1 MTGCKLSYKLFIMFT
16 HIRTFFT
23 NRQSFAIG
31 MVFISVGFLF
41 GNWATLIPYIKQ
53 KFDLDDAQLG
63 LLLLSMPIGA
73 TVMNPFSTYFINRFG
88 MLNTTILGLIL
99 LVVTYILPVTF
110 AYLPL
115 VSVGLVL
122 VGMSLSVTN
131 VAMNTCV
138 TSLEHQYGINIM
150 STCHGMFSAGL
161 MFGSIAASILRGMQI
176 EPVLQMTFIA
186 VVITALVMLLRHT
199 ILSIHNEKY
208 KEEGEDGGT
217 PTGGT
222 PLGAKFILP
231 KGALLLMILIS
242 LCTNVTEGTMADWTA
257 VYMRDVVQTD
267 DYFIGWGLA
276 GYSMFMALGRFL
288 GDALIPR
295 FGGNAVLRT
304 GGIIAALGIVLA
316 IIFPYTMTSTLGFML
331 VGAGVSCGAPILY
344 GSAARVPGMAK
355 GAGLATMNTF
365 SMGGFLA
372 GPVLIGFISKS
383 VNLPFAFS
391 IVAVL
396 AIVWAFLVNKVKLY

>member
-1 MTGCKLSYKLFIMFT
+1 
-16 HIRTFFT
+16 
-23 NRQSFAIG
+23 
-31 MVFISVGFLF
+31 
-41 GNWATLIPYIKQ
+41 
-53 KFDLDDAQLG
+53 
-63 LLLLSMPIGA
+63 
-73 TVMNPFSTYFINRFG
+73 
-88 MLNTTILGLIL
+88 L

-208 KEEGEDGGT
+208 TEEGEDGGT

-288 GDALIPR
+288 GDALIPG

>member
-1 MTGCKLSYKLFIMFT
+1 MLT
-16 HIRTFFT
+16 HLRTFFT
-23 NRQSFAIG
+23 HRQGLAIG

-53 KFDLDDAQLG
+53 KFDLNDAQLG
-63 LLLLSMPIGA
+63 LLLLSFPIGA
-73 TVMNPFSTYFINRFG
+73 TVMNPFSTFFINRFG
-88 MLNTTILGLIL
+88 MLNTTIFGLIL
-99 LVVTYILPVTF
+99 LATTFVSPVGVSW
-110 AYLPL
+110 LPL
-115 VSVGLVL
+115 TSFSLII
-122 VGMSLSVTN
+122 VGMCLSVTN

-161 MFGSIAASILRGMQI
+161 MFGSIAASILRGMKI
-176 EPVLQMTFIA
+176 EPVLQMAAIA
-186 VVITALVMLLRHT
+186 AVITGMVLLLRPT
-199 ILSIHNEKY
+199 ILGIHEAKIT
-208 KEEGEDGGT
+208 EEESSQG
-217 PTGGT
+217 
-222 PLGAKFILP
+222 LSSSGAKFILP

-257 VYMRDVVQTD
+257 VYMRDIVQTD

-276 GYSMFMALGRFL
+276 GYSMFMSLGRFV

-304 GGIIAALGIVLA
+304 GGIIAALGIALA
-316 IIFPYTMTSTLGFML
+316 IAFPYTITAILGFTL

-383 VNLPFAFS
+383 INLSFAFS

-396 AIVWAFLVNKVKLY
+396 AIVWAFLVNRVKLY

>member
-1 MTGCKLSYKLFIMFT
+1 MLIHL
-16 HIRTFFT
+16 RTFFT
-23 NRQSFAIG
+23 HRQSLAIG

-41 GNWATLIPYIKQ
+41 GNWATLIPFVKQ
-53 KFDLDDAQLG
+53 KFDLNDAQLG
-63 LLLLSMPIGA
+63 LLLLSFPIGA
-73 TVMNPFSTYFINRFG
+73 TLMNPFSTFFINRFG

-99 LVVTYILPVTF
+99 LATTYIVPVG
-110 AYLPL
+110 ADWLPL
-115 VSVGLVL
+115 TSLGLAI
-122 VGMSLSVTN
+122 VGMCLSVTN

-138 TSLEHQYGINIM
+138 TSLEHQYKINIM

-161 MFGSIAASILRGMQI
+161 MFGSIAASILQGMKI
-176 EPVLQMTFIA
+176 VPAYQMAAIA
-186 VVITALVMLLRHT
+186 LVITAMVLFLRPT
-199 ILSIHNEKY
+199 ILGIHEEKIQENES
-208 KEEGEDGGT
+208 GGGSA
-217 PTGGT
+217 P
-222 PLGAKFILP
+222 GAKFILP

-257 VYMRDVVQTD
+257 VYMREVVQTD

-295 FGGNAVLRT
+295 FGANAVLR
-304 GGIIAALGIVLA
+304 GGGVISTLGIALA
-316 IIFPYTMTSTLGFML
+316 VAFPYTFTAIVGFAL

-365 SMGGFLA
+365 SMAGFLA
-372 GPVLIGFISKS
+372 GPVFIGFISKS
-383 VNLPFAFS
+383 INLPFALS
-391 IVAVL
+391 VVAIL
-396 AIVWAFLVNKVKLY
+396 GLVWAFLVSRVKLY

>member
-1 MTGCKLSYKLFIMFT
+1 MLT
-16 HIRTFFT
+16 HLRTFFT
-23 NRQSFAIG
+23 HRQGLAIG

-53 KFDLDDAQLG
+53 KFDLNDAQLG
-63 LLLLSMPIGA
+63 LLLLSFPIGA
-73 TVMNPFSTYFINRFG
+73 TVMNPFSTFFINRFG

-99 LVVTYILPVTF
+99 LATTFVCPVG
-110 AYLPL
+110 ASWLPL
-115 VSVGLVL
+115 TSFSLII
-122 VGMSLSVTN
+122 VGMCLSVTN

-161 MFGSIAASILRGMQI
+161 MFGSIAASILRGMKV
-176 EPVLQMTFIA
+176 EPVLQMAAIA
-186 VVITALVMLLRHT
+186 AVIIAMVLLLRPT
-199 ILSIHNEKY
+199 ILGIHEEKII
-208 KEEGEDGGT
+208 EEESGEGASR
-217 PTGGT
+217 
-222 PLGAKFILP
+222 GAKFILP

-257 VYMRDVVQTD
+257 VYMRDIVQTD

-276 GYSMFMALGRFL
+276 GYSMFMSLGRFV

-304 GGIIAALGIVLA
+304 GGIIAALGITLA
-316 IIFPYTMTSTLGFML
+316 IIFPYTITAILGFTL

-383 VNLPFAFS
+383 INLPFAFS

-396 AIVWAFLVNKVKLY
+396 ALVWAFLVNRVKLY

>member
-1 MTGCKLSYKLFIMFT
+1 MLT
-16 HIRTFFT
+16 HLRTFFT
-23 NRQSFAIG
+23 HRQSLAIG

-53 KFDLDDAQLG
+53 KFDLNDAQLG
-63 LLLLSMPIGA
+63 LLLLSFPIGA
-73 TVMNPFSTYFINRFG
+73 TVMNPFSTFFINRFG
-88 MLNTTILGLIL
+88 MLNTTIIGLIL
-99 LVVTYILPVTF
+99 LATTFVCPVG
-110 AYLPL
+110 ASWLPL
-115 VSVGLVL
+115 TSFSLII
-122 VGMSLSVTN
+122 VGMCLSVTN

-161 MFGSIAASILRGMQI
+161 MFGSIAASILRGMKI
-176 EPVLQMTFIA
+176 EPALQMAVIA
-186 VVITALVMLLRHT
+186 VVITALVLLLRPT
-199 ILSIHNEKY
+199 ILGIHEEKIV
-208 KEEGEDGGT
+208 EDENNQ
-217 PTGGT
+217 
-222 PLGAKFILP
+222 AKFILP

-257 VYMRDVVQTD
+257 VYMRDIVQTD

-276 GYSMFMALGRFL
+276 GYSMFMSLGRFV

-304 GGIIAALGIVLA
+304 GGIIAALGITLA
-316 IIFPYTMTSTLGFML
+316 IIFPYTITAILGFTL

-383 VNLPFAFS
+383 INLPFAFS

-396 AIVWAFLVNKVKLY
+396 ALVWAFLVNRVKLY

>member
-1 MTGCKLSYKLFIMFT
+1 MLT
-16 HIRTFFT
+16 HLRTFFT
-23 NRQSFAIG
+23 HRQSLAIG

-88 MLNTTILGLIL
+88 MLNTTIFGLIL
-99 LVVTYILPVTF
+99 LVVTYILPVSF
-110 AYLPL
+110 YYLPL
-115 VSVGLVL
+115 VSAGLVL
-122 VGMSLSVTN
+122 VGISLSVTN

-161 MFGSIAASILRGMQI
+161 MLGSITASILRGMKI
-176 EPVLQMTFIA
+176 EPIFQMTVIA
-186 VVITALVMLLRHT
+186 VVITALVILIRPT
-199 ILSIHNEKY
+199 ILGIHEEKIID
-208 KEEGEDGGT
+208 EGGDGET
-217 PTGGT
+217 S
-222 PLGAKFILP
+222 LGAKFILP
-231 KGALLLMILIS
+231 KGALLLMVLIS

-257 VYMRDVVQTD
+257 VYMREIVHTD

-276 GYSMFMALGRFL
+276 GYSMFMSLGRFL

-295 FGGNAVLRT
+295 FGGNAVLCI
-304 GGIIAALGIVLA
+304 GGIIAALGIILA
-316 IIFPYTMTSTLGFML
+316 IIFPYTITSILGFTL

-355 GAGLATMNTF
+355 GAGLATLNTF

-391 IVAVL
+391 MVAVL
-396 AIVWAFLVNKVKLY
+396 AIVWVFLVNRVKLF

>member
-1 MTGCKLSYKLFIMFT
+1 MLT
-16 HIRTFFT
+16 HLRTFFT
-23 NRQSFAIG
+23 HRQGLSIG

-41 GNWATLIPYIKQ
+41 GNWATLIPFIKQ
-53 KFDLDDAQLG
+53 KFDLNDAQLG
-63 LLLLSMPIGA
+63 LLLLSFPIGA
-73 TVMNPFSTYFINRFG
+73 TVMNPFSTFFINRFG
-88 MLNTTILGLIL
+88 MLNTTIFGLIL
-99 LVVTYILPVTF
+99 LATTFVSPVGVSW
-110 AYLPL
+110 LPL
-115 VSVGLVL
+115 TSFSLII
-122 VGMSLSVTN
+122 VGMCLSVTN

-161 MFGSIAASILRGMQI
+161 MFGSIAASILRGMKI
-176 EPVLQMTFIA
+176 EPVLQMTAIA
-186 VVITALVMLLRHT
+186 AVITAMVLLLRPT
-199 ILSIHNEKY
+199 ILGIHEEKIT
-208 KEEGEDGGT
+208 EDESSQGVSS
-217 PTGGT
+217 
-222 PLGAKFILP
+222 GAKFILP
-231 KGALLLMILIS
+231 KGALLVMILIS

-257 VYMRDVVQTD
+257 VYMRDIVRTD
-267 DYFIGWGLA
+267 DYFIGWGMA
-276 GYSMFMALGRFL
+276 GYSMFMSLGRFV

-304 GGIIAALGIVLA
+304 GGMIAALGIALA
-316 IIFPYTMTSTLGFML
+316 IAFPYTITAILGFML
-331 VGAGVSCGAPILY
+331 VGAGVSCCAPILY

-383 VNLPFAFS
+383 VNLSFAFS

-396 AIVWAFLVNKVKLY
+396 AIVWAFLVNRVKLY

>member
-1 MTGCKLSYKLFIMFT
+1 MLT
-16 HIRTFFT
+16 HLRTFFT
-23 NRQSFAIG
+23 HRQSLAIG

-53 KFDLDDAQLG
+53 KFDLNDAQLG
-63 LLLLSMPIGA
+63 LLLLSFPIGA
-73 TVMNPFSTYFINRFG
+73 TVMNPFSTFFINRFG
-88 MLNTTILGLIL
+88 MLNTTVIGLIL
-99 LVVTYILPVTF
+99 LATTFVCPVG
-110 AYLPL
+110 A
-115 VSVGLVL
+115 SWLVL
-122 VGMSLSVTN
+122 TSVSLIIVGMCLSVTN

-138 TSLEHQYGINIM
+138 TSLEHQYSINIM

-161 MFGSIAASILRGMQI
+161 MFGSIAASILRGMKI
-176 EPVLQMTFIA
+176 EPVLQMAVIA
-186 VVITALVMLLRHT
+186 VVITAMVLLLRPI
-199 ILSIHNEKY
+199 ILGIHEEKIT
-208 KEEGEDGGT
+208 EEESGQ
-217 PTGGT
+217 
-222 PLGAKFILP
+222 AKFILP
-231 KGALLLMILIS
+231 KAALLLMILIS

-257 VYMRDVVQTD
+257 VYMRDIVQTD

-276 GYSMFMALGRFL
+276 GYSMFMSLGRFV

-304 GGIIAALGIVLA
+304 GGIIAALGITLA
-316 IIFPYTMTSTLGFML
+316 IIFPYTITAILGFTL

-383 VNLPFAFS
+383 INLPFAFS

-396 AIVWAFLVNKVKLY
+396 ALVWAFLVNRVKLY

>member
-1 MTGCKLSYKLFIMFT
+1 MLT
-16 HIRTFFT
+16 HLRTFFT
-23 NRQSFAIG
+23 HRQSLAIG

-53 KFDLDDAQLG
+53 KFDLNDAQLG
-63 LLLLSMPIGA
+63 LLLLSFPIGA
-73 TVMNPFSTYFINRFG
+73 TVMNPFSTFFINRFG
-88 MLNTTILGLIL
+88 MLNTTVIGLIL
-99 LVVTYILPVTF
+99 LATTFVCPVG
-110 AYLPL
+110 A
-115 VSVGLVL
+115 SWLVL
-122 VGMSLSVTN
+122 TSVSLIIVGMCLSVTN

-138 TSLEHQYGINIM
+138 TSLEHQYSINIM

-161 MFGSIAASILRGMQI
+161 MFGSIAASILRGMKI
-176 EPVLQMTFIA
+176 EPVLQMAVIA
-186 VVITALVMLLRHT
+186 VVITAMVLLLRPI
-199 ILSIHNEKY
+199 ILGIHEEKIT
-208 KEEGEDGGT
+208 EEESGQ
-217 PTGGT
+217 
-222 PLGAKFILP
+222 AKFILP

-257 VYMRDVVQTD
+257 VYMRDIVQTD

-276 GYSMFMALGRFL
+276 GYSMFMSLGRFV

-304 GGIIAALGIVLA
+304 GGIIAALGITLA
-316 IIFPYTMTSTLGFML
+316 IIFPYTITAILGFTL

-396 AIVWAFLVNKVKLY
+396 AIVWAFLVNRVKLY

>member
-1 MTGCKLSYKLFIMFT
+1 MLT
-16 HIRTFFT
+16 HLRTFFT
-23 NRQSFAIG
+23 HRQSLAIG

-53 KFDLDDAQLG
+53 KFDLNDAQLG
-63 LLLLSMPIGA
+63 LLLLSFPIGA
-73 TVMNPFSTYFINRFG
+73 TVMNPFSTFFINRFG
-88 MLNTTILGLIL
+88 MLNTTVIGLIL
-99 LVVTYILPVTF
+99 LATTFVCPVG
-110 AYLPL
+110 A
-115 VSVGLVL
+115 SWLVL
-122 VGMSLSVTN
+122 TSVSLIIVGMCLSVTN

-138 TSLEHQYGINIM
+138 TSLEHQYSINIM

-161 MFGSIAASILRGMQI
+161 MFGSIAASILRGMKI
-176 EPVLQMTFIA
+176 EPVLQMTVIA
-186 VVITALVMLLRHT
+186 VVITAMVLLLRPI
-199 ILSIHNEKY
+199 ILGIHEEKIT
-208 KEEGEDGGT
+208 EEESGQ
-217 PTGGT
+217 
-222 PLGAKFILP
+222 AKFILP

-257 VYMRDVVQTD
+257 VYMRDIVQTD

-276 GYSMFMALGRFL
+276 GYSMFMSLGRFV

-304 GGIIAALGIVLA
+304 GGIIAALGITLA
-316 IIFPYTMTSTLGFML
+316 IIFPYTITAILGFTL

-383 VNLPFAFS
+383 INLPFAFS

-396 AIVWAFLVNKVKLY
+396 ALVWAFLVNRVKLY

>member
-1 MTGCKLSYKLFIMFT
+1 MLT
-16 HIRTFFT
+16 HLRTFFT
-23 NRQSFAIG
+23 HRQSLAIG

-53 KFDLDDAQLG
+53 KFDLNDAQLG
-63 LLLLSMPIGA
+63 LLLLSFPIGA
-73 TVMNPFSTYFINRFG
+73 TVMNPFSTFFINRFG
-88 MLNTTILGLIL
+88 MLNTTVIGLIL
-99 LVVTYILPVTF
+99 LATTFVCPVG
-110 AYLPL
+110 A
-115 VSVGLVL
+115 SWLVL
-122 VGMSLSVTN
+122 TSVSLIIVGMCLSVTN

-138 TSLEHQYGINIM
+138 TSLEHQYSINIM

-161 MFGSIAASILRGMQI
+161 MFGSIAASILRGMKI
-176 EPVLQMTFIA
+176 EPVLQMAVIA
-186 VVITALVMLLRHT
+186 VVITAMVLLLRPI
-199 ILSIHNEKY
+199 ILGIHEEKIT
-208 KEEGEDGGT
+208 EEESGQ
-217 PTGGT
+217 
-222 PLGAKFILP
+222 AKFILP

-242 LCTNVTEGTMADWTA
+242 LCTNVTEGTMAVWTA
-257 VYMRDVVQTD
+257 VYMRDIVQTD

-276 GYSMFMALGRFL
+276 GYSMFMSLGRFV

-304 GGIIAALGIVLA
+304 GGIIAALGITLA
-316 IIFPYTMTSTLGFML
+316 IIFPYTITAILGFTL

-383 VNLPFAFS
+383 INLPFAFS

-396 AIVWAFLVNKVKLY
+396 ALVWAFLVNRVKLY

>member
-1 MTGCKLSYKLFIMFT
+1 MLT
-16 HIRTFFT
+16 HLRTFFT
-23 NRQSFAIG
+23 HRQSLAIG

-41 GNWATLIPYIKQ
+41 GNWATLIPFIKQ
-53 KFDLDDAQLG
+53 KFDLNDAQLG

-99 LVVTYILPVTF
+99 LAVTYISPVSF
-110 AYLPL
+110 GYLPL
-115 VSVGLVL
+115 VSAGLVL

-161 MFGSIAASILRGMQI
+161 MFGSIAASILRGMKI
-176 EPVLQMTFIA
+176 EPSYQMTVTAI
-186 VVITALVMLLRHT
+186 VITVLVLLLRPT
-199 ILSIHNEKY
+199 ILSIHEEKIT
-208 KEEGEDGGT
+208 EEESGQ
-217 PTGGT
+217 
-222 PLGAKFILP
+222 AKFILP

-257 VYMRDVVQTD
+257 VYMRDIVQTD

-276 GYSMFMALGRFL
+276 GYSMFMSLGRFV

-304 GGIIAALGIVLA
+304 GGIIAALGIALA
-316 IIFPYTMTSTLGFML
+316 IIFPYTITAILGFTL

-396 AIVWAFLVNKVKLY
+396 AIVWAFLVNRVKLY

>member
-1 MTGCKLSYKLFIMFT
+1 MLT
-16 HIRTFFT
+16 HLRTFFT
-23 NRQSFAIG
+23 HRQSLAIG

-53 KFDLDDAQLG
+53 KFDLNDAQLG
-63 LLLLSMPIGA
+63 LLLLSFPIGA
-73 TVMNPFSTYFINRFG
+73 TVMNPFSTFFINRFG
-88 MLNTTILGLIL
+88 MLNTTVIGLIL
-99 LVVTYILPVTF
+99 LTTTFVCPVG
-110 AYLPL
+110 A
-115 VSVGLVL
+115 SWLVL
-122 VGMSLSVTN
+122 TSVSLIIVGMCLSVTN

-138 TSLEHQYGINIM
+138 TSLEHQYSINIM

-161 MFGSIAASILRGMQI
+161 MFGSIAASILRGMKI
-176 EPVLQMTFIA
+176 EPVLQMAVIA
-186 VVITALVMLLRHT
+186 VVITAMVLLLRPI
-199 ILSIHNEKY
+199 ILGIHEEKIT
-208 KEEGEDGGT
+208 EEESGQ
-217 PTGGT
+217 
-222 PLGAKFILP
+222 AKFILP

-257 VYMRDVVQTD
+257 VYMRDIVQTD

-276 GYSMFMALGRFL
+276 GYSMFMSLGRFV

-304 GGIIAALGIVLA
+304 GGIIAALGITLA
-316 IIFPYTMTSTLGFML
+316 IIFPYTITAILGFTL

-383 VNLPFAFS
+383 INLPFAFS

-396 AIVWAFLVNKVKLY
+396 ALVWAFLVNRVKLY

>member
-1 MTGCKLSYKLFIMFT
+1 MFT
-16 HIRTFFT
+16 HLRTFFT
-23 NRQSFAIG
+23 HRQSLAIG

-41 GNWATLIPYIKQ
+41 GNWATLIPFIKQ
-53 KFDLDDAQLG
+53 KFDLNDAQLG

-73 TVMNPFSTYFINRFG
+73 TVMNPFSTFFINRFG

-99 LVVTYILPVTF
+99 LSFTYISPVSF
-110 AYLPL
+110 SYIPL
-115 VSVGLVL
+115 VSAGLVL

-161 MFGSIAASILRGMQI
+161 MFGSIAASVLRGMKI
-176 EPVLQMTFIA
+176 EPSYQMA
-186 VVITALVMLLRHT
+186 VTAAIITALVLLLRPT
-199 ILSIHNEKY
+199 ILGIHEEKIT
-208 KEEGEDGGT
+208 EEENGGGS
-217 PTGGT
+217 PT
-222 PLGAKFILP
+222 GAKFILP

-257 VYMRDVVQTD
+257 VYMRDIVQTD

-276 GYSMFMALGRFL
+276 GYSMFMSLGRFV

-304 GGIIAALGIVLA
+304 GGIIAALGIALA
-316 IIFPYTMTSTLGFML
+316 IILPYTITAILGFTL

-372 GPVLIGFISKS
+372 GPVMIGFISKS

-396 AIVWAFLVNKVKLY
+396 AIVWAFLVNRVKLY

>member
-1 MTGCKLSYKLFIMFT
+1 
-16 HIRTFFT
+16 
-23 NRQSFAIG
+23 
-31 MVFISVGFLF
+31 
-41 GNWATLIPYIKQ
+41 
-53 KFDLDDAQLG
+53 
-63 LLLLSMPIGA
+63 MPIGA

-88 MLNTTILGLIL
+88 MLNTTIFGLIL
-99 LVVTYILPVTF
+99 LVVTYILPVSF
-110 AYLPL
+110 YYLPL
-115 VSVGLVL
+115 VSAGLVL
-122 VGMSLSVTN
+122 VGISLSVTN

-161 MFGSIAASILRGMQI
+161 MLGSITASILRGMKI
-176 EPVLQMTFIA
+176 EPIFQMTVIA
-186 VVITALVMLLRHT
+186 VVITALVILIRPT
-199 ILSIHNEKY
+199 ILGIHEEKIID
-208 KEEGEDGGT
+208 EGGDGET
-217 PTGGT
+217 S
-222 PLGAKFILP
+222 LGAKFILP
-231 KGALLLMILIS
+231 KGALLLMVLIS

-257 VYMRDVVQTD
+257 VYMREIVHTD

-276 GYSMFMALGRFL
+276 GYSMFMSLGRFL

-295 FGGNAVLRT
+295 FGGNAVLCI
-304 GGIIAALGIVLA
+304 GGIIAALGIILA
-316 IIFPYTMTSTLGFML
+316 IIFPYTITSILGFTL

-355 GAGLATMNTF
+355 GAGLATLNTF

-391 IVAVL
+391 MVAVL
-396 AIVWAFLVNKVKLY
+396 AIVWVFLVNRVKLF

>member
-1 MTGCKLSYKLFIMFT
+1 MIT
-16 HIRTFFT
+16 HLRTFFT
-23 NRQSFAIG
+23 HRQSLAIG

-53 KFDLDDAQLG
+53 KFDFNDAQLG
-63 LLLLSMPIGA
+63 LLLLSFPIGA
-73 TVMNPFSTYFINRFG
+73 TVMNPFSTFFINRFG

-99 LVVTYILPVTF
+99 LATTYILPVSF
-110 AYLPL
+110 DSLPL
-115 VSVGLVL
+115 VSGALVL
-122 VGMSLSVTN
+122 VGMCLSVTN

-161 MFGSIAASILRGMQI
+161 MFGSIAASILRGMKI
-176 EPVLQMTFIA
+176 EPVLQMAVIA
-186 VVITALVMLLRHT
+186 VVITALVLLLRPT
-199 ILSIHNEKY
+199 ILGIHEEKIT
-208 KEEGEDGGT
+208 EEESSQ
-217 PTGGT
+217 
-222 PLGAKFILP
+222 AKFILP

-257 VYMRDVVQTD
+257 VYMRDIVQTD

-276 GYSMFMALGRFL
+276 GYSMFMSLGRFV

-295 FGGNAVLRT
+295 FGGNAVLRI
-304 GGIIAALGIVLA
+304 GGIIAALGIILA
-316 IIFPYTMTSTLGFML
+316 IILPYTITAILGFTL

-383 VNLPFAFS
+383 INLPFAFS

-396 AIVWAFLVNKVKLY
+396 ALVWAFLVNRVKLY